1 MGNLQ
6 SCSSYRF
13 ELNKPIYDPLLFEIT
28 MLRFL
33 FLFVMVGSSA
43 CPLCASKSNGKEPA
57 EKVLYKANGCVACH
71 RITQDHIG
79 PSMLAVSQKYAND
92 PNGVLTVLHSLKK
105 GVKGK
110 WGNNVMPPQ
119 SHVSDQNLQLLTNWV
134 LTIKDSPHL
143 ESWRKEELV
152 IQESNTV
159 LSTDP
164 ALNAKYSLPE
174 NRRGTV
180 VEVQDQP
187 IVYRTYLPGA
197 SSRAIAVGLS
207 GGISYAFDAKLCK
220 LLYFWEGGF
229 LDFEKSWTGHG
240 GWYSKLM
247 GTKIFEAPASF
258 PLRMGSKQNP
268 EVKFLGYR
276 TDGKLPAFLYQI
288 NGISVEE
295 TIGFDADNRTI
306 VLSFK
311 ISDAEEPIYFDPGKS
326 SSIWS
331 SEQAEERD
339 GIWAVKAD
347 KMKSFFFRA
356 QVKQ

>member
-13 ELNKPIYDPLLFEIT
+13 ELNKPIYDPLLFEIA
-28 MLRFL
+28 MHRFL

-43 CPLCASKSNGKEPA
+43 CPLFASKSNGNEPT
-57 EKVLYKANGCVACH
+57 EKALYNASGCVACH

-92 PNGVLTVLHSLKK
+92 PKGVVTVLDSLNK
-105 GVKGK
+105 GARGK

-119 SHVSDQNLQLLTNWV
+119 SHVSEPNLQLLTKWA
-134 LTIKDSPHL
+134 LAIKDSPHL

-152 IQESNTV
+152 SQESNTV

-164 ALNAKYSLPE
+164 PLNVKYSLSE
-174 NRRGTV
+174 NRIGTI
-180 VEVQDQP
+180 VQTLNQP
-187 IVYRTYLPGA
+187 IVYRTYLPGV
-197 SSRAIAVGLS
+197 SSRAIAVGLP

-247 GTKIFEAPASF
+247 GTKFFEAPASLA
-258 PLRMGSKQNP
+258 LRMVSNQSP

-276 TDGKLPAFLYQI
+276 TEGKLPTFLYQI
-288 NGISVEE
+288 NGLSVEE
-295 TIGFDADNRTI
+295 TIGFDADKRTI

-311 ISDAEEPIYFDPGKS
+311 VSDVEEPIYFDPGQS

-331 SEQAEERD
+331 SDEAEERD
-339 GIWAVKAD
+339 GIWAIKAD
-347 KMKSFFFRA
+347 NLKSFSFRA

>member
-1 MGNLQ
+1 
-6 SCSSYRF
+6 
-13 ELNKPIYDPLLFEIT
+13 
-28 MLRFL
+28 
-33 FLFVMVGSSA
+33 
-43 CPLCASKSNGKEPA
+43 
-57 EKVLYKANGCVACH
+57 LYKASGCVACH

-105 GVKGK
+105 GATGK

-119 SHVSDQNLQLLTNWV
+119 SHVSDHNLQLLTNWA

-143 ESWRKEELV
+143 ESWQKEELTT
-152 IQESNTV
+152 QESNKV
-159 LSTDP
+159 LSTNLP
-164 ALNAKYSLPE
+164 LNAKYSLPE

-197 SSRAIAVGLS
+197 SSRAIAVGLP
-207 GGISYAFDAKLCK
+207 GGISYAFDARLCK

-240 GWYSKLM
+240 GWYSELI
-247 GTKIFEAPASF
+247 GTKFFEAPTSF
-258 PLRMGSKQNP
+258 PLRIGSNQSTK
-268 EVKFLGYR
+268 VKFLGYR
-276 TDGKLPAFLYQI
+276 TDGKLPTFLYQV
-288 NGISVEE
+288 NDLSVEE

-311 ISDAEEPIYFDPGKS
+311 ISDAEELIYFDTGKS
-326 SSIWS
+326 SPIWS
-331 SEQAEERD
+331 SDEAEERD
-339 GIWAVKAD
+339 GIWAIKAD
-347 KMKSFFFRA
+347 NLKSFSFRA

>member
-1 MGNLQ
+1 
-6 SCSSYRF
+6 
-13 ELNKPIYDPLLFEIT
+13 
-28 MLRFL
+28 FL
-33 FLFVMVGSSA
+33 IVMVGSFA
-43 CPLCASKSNGKEPA
+43 GPFFASKSNGKELA
-57 EKVLYKANGCVACH
+57 EKVLYKASGCVACH

-92 PNGVLTVLHSLKK
+92 PNGVVTVLHSLKK
-105 GVKGK
+105 GARGK

-119 SHVSDQNLQLLTNWV
+119 SHVNEQNLQLLTNWA

-143 ESWRKEELV
+143 ESWQKEELL

-159 LSTDP
+159 LLTDP
-164 ALNAKYSLPE
+164 SLNAKYSLPE

-197 SSRAIAVGLS
+197 SSRAIAVGLP

-229 LDFEKSWTGHG
+229 LDFEKSWIGHG
-240 GWYSKLM
+240 GRYSKLI
-247 GTKIFEAPASF
+247 GTKIFEAPERF
-258 PLRMGSKQNP
+258 PLRIGSKQRP

-276 TDGKLPAFLYQI
+276 TNGKLPTFLYQI

-306 VLSFK
+306 LLSFK
-311 ISDAEEPIYFDPGKS
+311 VSDAEGPIYFDPGKS

-339 GIWAVKAD
+339 GIWVIKAENL
-347 KMKSFFFRA
+347 KSFSLRA
-356 QVKQ
+356 QVK

>member
-1 MGNLQ
+1 
-6 SCSSYRF
+6 
-13 ELNKPIYDPLLFEIT
+13 
-28 MLRFL
+28 
-33 FLFVMVGSSA
+33 
-43 CPLCASKSNGKEPA
+43 
-57 EKVLYKANGCVACH
+57 
-71 RITQDHIG
+71 
-79 PSMLAVSQKYAND
+79 
-92 PNGVLTVLHSLKK
+92 
-105 GVKGK
+105 
-110 WGNNVMPPQ
+110 MPPQ
-119 SHVSDQNLQLLTNWV
+119 SHVSDHNLQLLTNWA

-143 ESWRKEELV
+143 ESWQKAELV
-152 IQESNTV
+152 TQESNTV

-164 ALNAKYSLPE
+164 PLDAKYSLPE
-174 NRRGTV
+174 NRVGTV
-180 VEVQDQP
+180 VEVKDEP

-197 SSRAIAVGLS
+197 SSRAIAVGLP

-276 TDGKLPAFLYQI
+276 TEGELPSFLYQI

-311 ISDAEEPIYFDPGKS
+311 VSDAEEPIYFDPGQS

-331 SEQAEERD
+331 SD
-339 GIWAVKAD
+339 DAVELKGFW
-347 KMKSFFFRA
+347 KVHPEKRKNFSFLV
-356 QVKQ
+356 QVK

>member
-1 MGNLQ
+1 
-6 SCSSYRF
+6 
-13 ELNKPIYDPLLFEIT
+13 
-28 MLRFL
+28 MLRFF
-33 FLFVMVGSSA
+33 FLLGMVGSLV
-43 CPLCASKSNGKEPA
+43 CPLGASKSNGKELA
-57 EKVLYKANGCVACH
+57 EKVLYKTSGCVACH

-92 PNGVLTVLHSLKK
+92 PNGALTVLHSLKK
-105 GVKGK
+105 GAKGK

-119 SHVSDQNLQLLTNWV
+119 SHVSDQNLLLLTNWA
-134 LTIKDSPHL
+134 LAIKDSPHL
-143 ESWRKEELV
+143 KSWRKEELV
-152 IQESNTV
+152 IQESNKV
-159 LSTDP
+159 LSTDLP
-164 ALNAKYSLPE
+164 LDVKYSLPE

-197 SSRAIAVGLS
+197 TSRAIAVGLP

-240 GWYSKLM
+240 GWYSKLI
-247 GTKIFEAPASF
+247 GTKFFEAPARF
-258 PLRMGSKQNP
+258 PLRIGSNQSP
-268 EVKFLGYR
+268 VVKFLGYR
-276 TDGKLPAFLYQI
+276 TDGKLPSFLYQI
-288 NGISVEE
+288 NGLNVEE

-306 VLSFK
+306 VLSFT
-311 ISDAEEPIYFDPGKS
+311 IYDAEEPIYFDPGKS

-331 SEQAEERD
+331 SDEAEERD

-347 KMKSFFFRA
+347 NLKSFSFRA